1 MLIPT
6 RNSVRFLPETVQSV
20 RQQQDVSFELVIVD
34 NHSEDETEALCRQL
48 VLVDDRIRYFRNP
61 SNIGMAPNWNRCLGL
76 ARSDL
81 VKCLMADDVLLG
93 TQALARQVECF
104 RKSPSVVLSTSSR
117 RLINDRGEDI
127 GDLCPLGKVDFV
139 KSGPVLISRLFD
151 QDAPE
156 TNPIGEP
163 SAVLFRKSVGRG
175 AFDTSFRQLVDLE
188 MWLNVLQQGQLAYIA
203 EPLCGFRQHDAQQTR
218 RIVNTDLHEREEVR
232 LCRSYA
238 TPEHLR
244 RSLLQRC
251 DRFSRSRPVECSAIV
266 AELREELRVFA
277 LREKWARS
285 IRKLSRKL
293 GFGS

>member
-6 RNSVRFLPETVQSV
+6 WNCARFLPEAIQSV
-20 RQQQDVSFELVIVD
+20 RRQQDVSFEVVIVD
-34 NHSEDETEALCRQL
+34 NASEDETEALCRQF
-48 VLVDDRIRYFRNP
+48 VSADSRVRYFRNP
-61 SNIGMAPNWNRCLGL
+61 SNIGMAPNWNRCLSL
-76 ARSDL
+76 AGSDL
-81 VKCLMADDVLLG
+81 VKCLMADDLLLG
-93 TQALARQVECF
+93 THALARQIECF
-104 RKSPSVVLSTSSR
+104 RKSPGVVLSTSSR
-117 RLINDRGEDI
+117 RLINDRGEGI
-127 GDLCPLGKVDFV
+127 GDLCPLGGVDFV
-139 KSGPVLISRLFD
+139 QSGPGLISRLFD

-188 MWLNVLQQGQLAYIA
+188 MWLNILQAGQIAYIA
-203 EPLCGFRQHDAQQTR
+203 DPLCGFRQHDEQQTR

-238 TPEHLR
+238 TPKHLR

-251 DRFSRSRPVECSAIV
+251 NRFSRSRPSECSAIV
-266 AELREELRVFA
+266 AELRQELRMFA
-277 LREKWARS
+277 LRERWARS
-285 IRKLSRKL
+285 FCRLFHKL